1 MIKIYFNSVFDL
13 WTVAVECLKETIW
26 LVFISFIYNIVNK
39 SLIKVLKSLMNADCT
54 NVKKFMK
61 NTSKSEQAVNTKSAE
76 RQKIVLQKN
85 R

>member
-54 NVKKFMK
+54 NVTKIYEECIEIRTGSKHKERRKTK
-61 NTSKSEQAVNTKSAE
+61 NSSPKE
-76 RQKIVLQKN
+76 
-85 R
+85 

>member
-13 WTVAVECLKETIW
+13 WTVAVECLKETVW

-54 NVKKFMK
+54 NVTKIYEEYIEIRTGSKHKERRKTK
-61 NTSKSEQAVNTKSAE
+61 NSSPKE
-76 RQKIVLQKN
+76 
-85 R
+85 